1 MLTRDFFPPEAF
13 ERLDESDDPVF
24 YAEPRKVVHIDEG
37 AAAALRAFYGEIL
50 PARGVVLDLMSSW
63 RSHLPE
69 GVQYGRVV
77 GIGLNAEEMADNPA
91 LDEYRV
97 QDLNRDPRLP
107 FGDATS
113 PNAPMRSRSAALF
126 DAVVVSVSVQ
136 YMTRPVEV
144 FREVGRVL
152 KPDGPFCV
160 AFSDRCFWDKAIRMW
175 RESDNEGHI
184 AIVSRYFEVP
194 EMFRA
199 PEVARRNV
207 TPDRS
212 VDPMFIVWA
221 RRREE

>member
-1 MLTRDFFPPEAF
+1 MLTSDFFPPEVF

-24 YAEPRKVVHIDEG
+24 YAAPRKAVHIDEWAVG
-37 AAAALRAFYGEIL
+37 ALRAFYKEVL
-50 PARGVVLDLMSSW
+50 PSRGVVLDLMSSW

-69 GVQYGRVV
+69 WVRYGRVV

-91 LDEYRV
+91 LDEYGV

-107 FGDATS
+107 FGDRA
-113 PNAPMRSRSAALF
+113 F
-126 DAVVVSVSVQ
+126 DGVIVSVSVQ
-136 YMTRPVEV
+136 YMTKPVEV

-175 RESDNEGHI
+175 RASDNEGHI
-184 AIVSRYFEVP
+184 AIVRRYFEIS

-199 PEVARRNV
+199 PEVVRRNV